1 MSTPSSTPTAIP
13 WTAPSIVIATVFWLG
28 RLRPAPGSWGAMVG
42 IPLSLATGCAATW
55 MSGGFTQTDHE
66 AVADATTGF
75 PTFAIGIEF
84 VLLASIVAIAVPI
97 CTRAARLMAKGKDP
111 SAIVLDETASLPM
124 GLLVVPFAERDP
136 SMLVVGWLLHRL
148 FDISKPFPCRRLERL
163 SDGLGIMAD
172 DLAAAGWM
180 AATIASLRAADL
192 L

>member
-1 MSTPSSTPTAIP
+1 MA
-13 WTAPSIVIATVFWLG
+13 
-28 RLRPAPGSWGAMVG
+28 G

-55 MSGGFTQTDHE
+55 MSRGLTQTDDE
-66 AVADATTGF
+66 AL
-75 PTFAIGIEF
+75 AIGIEF

-97 CTRAARLMAKGKDP
+97 CTRAAHLMAKGKDP
-111 SAIVLDETASLPM
+111 SEIVLDETASLPM
-124 GLLVVPFAERDP
+124 GLLVVPFAERTP

-180 AATIASLRAADL
+180 AATIASLRAAGL